1 MKIAIIDGQGGGI
14 GKHITMKL
22 RSFLGEEYEIIGLGT
37 NAVATMAMLKAGAD
51 TVKVGIGP
59 GSICTTR
66 VVATGESAIVYMASK
81 VDVIVGSVSILSA
94 NSMCG
99 EMTPRMVEAIG
110 SSDAKKILLPVNR
123 NQIEIVG
130 VLREPVPHQIDRLV
144 EAIKNH
150 ENL

>member
-14 GKHITMKL
+14 GKQITMKL

-37 NAVATMAMLKAGAD
+37 NAVATMAMLKAGANE
-51 TVKVGIGP
+51 
-59 GSICTTR
+59 
-66 VVATGESAIVYMASK
+66 VATGESAIVYMASK

>member
-37 NAVATMAMLKAGAD
+37 NAVATMAMLKAGANE
-51 TVKVGIGP
+51 
-59 GSICTTR
+59 
-66 VVATGESAIVYMASK
+66 VATGESAIVYMASK

-110 SSDAKKILLPVNR
+110 SSDAKKNSVAG
-123 NQIEIVG
+123 ESKS
-130 VLREPVPHQIDRLV
+130 D
-144 EAIKNH
+144 
-150 ENL
+150 

>member
-37 NAVATMAMLKAGAD
+37 NAVATMAMLKAGANE
-51 TVKVGIGP
+51 
-59 GSICTTR
+59 
-66 VVATGESAIVYMASK
+66 VATGESTIVYMASK

>member
-37 NAVATMAMLKAGAD
+37 NAVATMAMLKAGANE
-51 TVKVGIGP
+51 
-59 GSICTTR
+59 
-66 VVATGESAIVYMASK
+66 VATGESAIVYMASK

-144 EAIKNH
+144 ETIKNH

>member
-22 RSFLGEEYEIIGLGT
+22 RSFVGEEYEIIGLGT
-37 NAVATMAMLKAGAD
+37 NAVATMAMLKAGANE
-51 TVKVGIGP
+51 
-59 GSICTTR
+59 
-66 VVATGESAIVYMASK
+66 VATGESAIVYMASK

>member
-37 NAVATMAMLKAGAD
+37 NAVATMAMLKAGANE
-51 TVKVGIGP
+51 
-59 GSICTTR
+59 
-66 VVATGESAIVYMASK
+66 VATGESAIVYMASK

-144 EAIKNH
+144 EAMKNH

>member
-37 NAVATMAMLKAGAD
+37 NAVATMAMLKAGANE
-51 TVKVGIGP
+51 
-59 GSICTTR
+59 
-66 VVATGESAIVYMASK
+66 VATGESAIVYMASK

-99 EMTPRMVEAIG
+99 EMTPQMVAAIG

>member
-37 NAVATMAMLKAGAD
+37 NAVATMAMLKAGANE
-51 TVKVGIGP
+51 
-59 GSICTTR
+59 
-66 VVATGESAIVYMASK
+66 VATGESAIVYMASK

-130 VLREPVPHQIDRLV
+130 VLREPVPQILP
-144 EAIKNH
+144 AYPFFF
-150 ENL
+150 

>member
-37 NAVATMAMLKAGAD
+37 NAVATMAMLKAGANE
-51 TVKVGIGP
+51 
-59 GSICTTR
+59 
-66 VVATGESAIVYMASK
+66 VATGESAIVYMASK

>member
-37 NAVATMAMLKAGAD
+37 NA
-51 TVKVGIGP
+51 
-59 GSICTTR
+59 
-66 VVATGESAIVYMASK
+66 VATGESAIVYMASK

>member
-37 NAVATMAMLKAGAD
+37 NAVATMAMLKAGANE
-51 TVKVGIGP
+51 
-59 GSICTTR
+59 
-66 VVATGESAIVYMASK
+66 VATGESAIVYMASK

-130 VLREPVPHQIDRLV
+130 VLREPVPHQTTV
-144 EAIKNH
+144 W
-150 ENL
+150 

>member
-37 NAVATMAMLKAGAD
+37 NAVATMAMLKAGANE
-51 TVKVGIGP
+51 
-59 GSICTTR
+59 
-66 VVATGESAIVYMASK
+66 VATGESAIVYMASK
-81 VDVIVGSVSILSA
+81 VDVIVDPVSILSA

-130 VLREPVPHQIDRLV
+130 VLREPVPHKSTV
-144 EAIKNH
+144 W
-150 ENL
+150 

>member
-37 NAVATMAMLKAGAD
+37 NAVATMAMLKAGANE
-51 TVKVGIGP
+51 
-59 GSICTTR
+59 
-66 VVATGESAIVYMASK
+66 VATGESAIVYMASK

-123 NQIEIVG
+123 NQIEIVC